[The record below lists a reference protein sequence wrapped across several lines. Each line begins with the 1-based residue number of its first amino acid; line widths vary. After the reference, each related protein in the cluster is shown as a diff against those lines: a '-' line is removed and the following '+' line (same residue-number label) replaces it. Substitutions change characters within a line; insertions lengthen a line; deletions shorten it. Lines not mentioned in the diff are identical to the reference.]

1 MARTGHEGSRFRARR
16 AAASAALVLALGG
29 VLAVSGLAATSHS
42 GGAPAAAAFR
52 LADSSVA
59 CNYADGTVACRADRV
74 DAVVVLE
81 ADGSSHEDEDRAVA
95 WDDSTPVLLPG
106 ESWWHGDVS
115 CRADAR
121 EITCSSGPGELHVG
135 AEGAAGASSAVFD
148 AR

>member
-1 MARTGHEGSRFRARR
+1 MRARR
-16 AAASAALVLALGG
+16 VAVTGALVLALGG
-29 VLAVSGLAATSHS
+29 ILAVSGLAGTSHS

-52 LADSSVA
+52 LADGSVA

-106 ESWWHGDVS
+106 ESWWHGEVS

-121 EITCSSGPGELHVG
+121 EITCMSGSGELHVG
-135 AEGAAGASSAVFD
+135 AEGAAGASSELVD
-148 AR
+148 AG

>member
-1 MARTGHEGSRFRARR
+1 MARTGDQGSVRLRR
-16 AAASAALVLALGG
+16 RASAALLVLALGG
-29 VLAVSGLAATSHS
+29 VLAVSSLAGTSHS

-59 CNYADGTVACRADRV
+59 CNYADGTVACRADGLT
-74 DAVVVLE
+74 AVVVLE
-81 ADGSSHEDEDRAVA
+81 ADGSSHEDEGRAVA

-121 EITCSSGPGELHVG
+121 EITCASGSGELHVG
-135 AEGAAGASSAVFD
+135 AEGAAGASSALFD
-148 AR
+148 TR